1 MKRFRAIIQ
10 ENALVVPDRK
20 DTMDIDRK
28 DLPQIEAKNLRHFFN
43 YLKKHNIES
52 VRKSVDPNGLKA
64 TQGHF
69 HKEKIKNIMKSMENG
84 ENKPSPIVVSKDN
97 YVMDGHHRWLA
108 HANMNKAIDIY
119 HVNIPA
125 KQLIDTMHGYP
136 RSFTEKLYEA
146 FKFLSQIDETLTQ
159 VNGKW
164 ALVSKSNPSKVL
176 QYYKGEGKPSDNW
189 VSGVEHRIQ
198 YFKHKG

>member
-1 MKRFRAIIQ
+1 
-10 ENALVVPDRK
+10 
-20 DTMDIDRK
+20 
-28 DLPQIEAKNLRHFFN
+28 
-43 YLKKHNIES
+43 
-52 VRKSVDPNGLKA
+52 
-64 TQGHF
+64 
-69 HKEKIKNIMKSMENG
+69 MKSMETAKD
-84 ENKPSPIVVSKDN
+84 KPAPIVVSKDN

-108 HANMNKAIDIY
+108 HANMSKPIDIY

-125 KQLIDTMHGYP
+125 KQLIDTMHDYP
-136 RSFTEKLYEA
+136 RSFNEKLYEA

-198 YFKHKG
+198 YFKHRG